1 MTYAVIAVAVLVVL
15 LTSLF
20 KVVTLSQT
28 VKQVL
33 SVVVSV
39 AAGVLTAWQTG
50 QLANA
55 SDVAQTVAV
64 IFGLSQAIYMFLFDA
79 GKPFAAVNDRLEAI
93 GGPKGDGPDGPPG
106 PDAPIVEGEK

>member
-28 VKQVL
+28 VKQVI

-39 AAGVLTAWQTG
+39 VAGTLTAWQTG
-50 QLANA
+50 QLDNA
-55 SDVAQTVAV
+55 ADVAQTVAV
-64 IFGLSQAIYMFLFDA
+64 IFGLSQAIYMFLFDS
-79 GKPFAAVNDRLEAI
+79 GKPLAPISDALEAI
-93 GGPKGDGPDGPPG
+93 GGPKDE
-106 PDAPIVEGEK
+106 PDAPLVEGEK